1 LVFVV
6 REEEQESDIEHYDLL
21 QDRGAVVEDV
31 HSDDD
36 DSVGELDF
44 NFNRK

>member
-6 REEEQESDIEHYDLL
+6 REEEQESDIEHYDL
-21 QDRGAVVEDV
+21 QEGGVVVENV